1 MEFFAKVE
9 QVWRVICD
17 KATIAWK
24 AFSKAM
30 GKVGRVL
37 KIIGTYIY
45 KLRGLLL
52 AMPVIIGAV
61 ILACVNLNN
70 LPAEVGINL
79 LANGDFG
86 STVSRG
92 TAVLVPLGVTGVC
105 VALTMC
111 SRKPL
116 YPWLISL
123 FSLALPI
130 LIYVINVYP
139 A

>member
-9 QVWRVICD
+9 QIWRVVCD
-17 KATIAWK
+17 YATVAWK

-30 GKVGRVL
+30 RKVGRVL
-37 KIIGTYIY
+37 MIIGTYIY

-61 ILACVNLNN
+61 ILACVNHNN

-79 LANGDFG
+79 MANGDFG
-86 STVSRG
+86 STISRG
-92 TAVLVPLGVTGVC
+92 TAVLAPLGVTGLC
-105 VALTMC
+105 VALTLC

-123 FSLALPI
+123 FSLVLPV

>member
-1 MEFFAKVE
+1 
-9 QVWRVICD
+9 
-17 KATIAWK
+17 
-24 AFSKAM
+24 
-30 GKVGRVL
+30 
-37 KIIGTYIY
+37 
-45 KLRGLLL
+45 
-52 AMPVIIGAV
+52 MPVIIGAV
-61 ILACVNLNN
+61 VLACVNLNN

-86 STVSRG
+86 STISRG
-92 TAVLVPLGVTGVC
+92 TAVLAPLGVTGLC
-105 VALTMC
+105 VALTLC

-123 FSLALPI
+123 FSLALPV

>member
-9 QVWRVICD
+9 QYWRVVCD
-17 KATIAWK
+17 KTSVAWK

-37 KIIGTYIY
+37 RIIGTYVY

-52 AMPVIIGAV
+52 AMPVIIGAI
-61 ILACVNLNN
+61 ILACYNFSN
-70 LPAEVGINL
+70 LPSEVGLNL
-79 LANGDFG
+79 QATGEFAK
-86 STVSRG
+86 TISRSS
-92 TAVLVPLGVTGVC
+92 AVMIPLGITGLC
-105 VALTMC
+105 VGLTLC

-123 FSLALPI
+123 FSLALPV
-130 LIYVINVYP
+130 LIYVINRYP

>member
-86 STVSRG
+86 STISRG
-92 TAVLVPLGVTGVC
+92 TAVLVPLGGTGV
-105 VALTMC
+105 C

-123 FSLALPI
+123 FSLALPV